1 MLTYY
6 AFYGDRDVIVSFSQL
21 PNIRGTRLSKRD
33 IHSSCA
39 HYCPEPSQISQDG
52 PQSNCS
58 QHVIHISG
66 IPFSVTEEQMQNYF
80 SGVVGVHLIRNSVGQ
95 ASGRCFIE
103 FDSEQS
109 KRTSLLK
116 DGEWMGTRYLK
127 ITETN
132 PEDLC
137 RNVEWNESLPDL
149 SKSIVLRG
157 FLSGTTEPDVR
168 AFLQTNSLSPISV
181 RQSKPGPWALCEFE
195 ECEIVDAALSAGKQY
210 FGDRYIDIA
219 RA

>member
-1 MLTYY
+1 M
-6 AFYGDRDVIVSFSQL
+6 FYRSVLRAINLRFGKYRRWVSKYSKIDRLGAHYPFEQRSD
-21 PNIRGTRLSKRD
+21 N

-66 IPFSVTEEQMQNYF
+66 IPFSVTEGQMQNYF

-109 KRTSLLK
+109 KRTSLWK
-116 DGEWMGTRYLK
+116 DGEWMGTRHLK

-137 RNVEWNESLPDL
+137 RNVKWNASLPDL
-149 SKSIVLRG
+149 SK
-157 FLSGTTEPDVR
+157 
-168 AFLQTNSLSPISV
+168 
-181 RQSKPGPWALCEFE
+181 
-195 ECEIVDAALSAGKQY
+195 
-210 FGDRYIDIA
+210 
-219 RA
+219 